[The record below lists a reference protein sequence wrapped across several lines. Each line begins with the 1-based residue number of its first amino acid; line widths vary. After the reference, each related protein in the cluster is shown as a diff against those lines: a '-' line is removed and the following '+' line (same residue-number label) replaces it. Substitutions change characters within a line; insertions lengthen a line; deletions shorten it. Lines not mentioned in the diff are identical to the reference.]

1 MQSTNEGALKLLE
14 KISLEYFEL
23 NPAAITPF
31 AHSILRWKVD
41 HPAGRILLNGEPANS
56 QGQMTVAP
64 ESTKSYVLAA
74 YLEGY
79 SRTLGSVVLKVDLD
93 ACRTVQTAG
102 APSFL
107 ILGLSDEVNRQGSDY
122 YFRDVPL
129 AYNEIGFQTIITYGP
144 STPIIIITPNQL
156 YFKLQLAKHE
166 PSYLP
171 DPSID
176 IEGTFNVAVV
186 PANTSEAFSQT
197 RLIAV
202 NQNVSADVSVP
213 PWVWGISP
221 IGDVA
226 LKIKLDEATKLAIQR
241 GYGICSSLASGLLRL
256 VQKPPGDFQLQH
268 AQLFVTG
275 PLNQFGECAFSRS
288 APQAD
293 RKSHNRSGCAGF
305 TPIGPG
311 EPI

>member
-1 MQSTNEGALKLLE
+1 MQPTNEAALKLLE

-31 AHSILRWKVD
+31 THSMLRWKVD
-41 HPAGRILLNGEPANS
+41 HSAGRILLNGEQVNS
-56 QGQMTVAP
+56 QGQMTVSP
-64 ESTKSYVLAA
+64 ESTRAYVLAA

-79 SRTLGSVVLKVDLD
+79 SRTLGSVTLKVDLE
-93 ACRTVQTAG
+93 ACRNVQSIG

-107 ILGLSDEVNRQGSDY
+107 ILGLSDEVNKPGSDY
-122 YFRDVPL
+122 YFRDVPI
-129 AYNEIGFQTIITYGP
+129 AYTEIGFQTVITYGP
-144 STPIIIITPNQL
+144 STPIVIITPNQL

-166 PSYLP
+166 ASYLP

-186 PANTSEAFSQT
+186 PANTSEAFSKT
-197 RLIAV
+197 KLIAV

-226 LKIKLDEATKLAIQR
+226 LKIKLDEATKQAIQR
-241 GYGICSSLASGLLRL
+241 GYGICSSLASGLLLL
-256 VQKPPGDFQLQH
+256 VEKPPGDFQLQH

-275 PLNQFGECAFSRS
+275 PMNQFGECAFTFCPASG
-288 APQAD
+288 PQ
-293 RKSHNRSGCAGF
+293 KQQ
-305 TPIGPG
+305 
-311 EPI
+311 